1 MGAAAG
7 PARDYD
13 PIMVFAALA
22 LQLAIGGGLGFAAGE
37 MPGWAHPEPPLSPVA
52 TLRAVAPSEAE
63 NPACRAEFCQPR
75 VAIPG
80 REPQF
85 DSRGKRTELALAAID
100 RLQAGTVS
108 SLARA
113 ANTAGLRV
121 DYLPPQLDGTNG
133 GRGGFGKLSV
143 GLRWRLD
150 AWHGPVWAGAA
161 R

>member
-1 MGAAAG
+1 
-7 PARDYD
+7 
-13 PIMVFAALA
+13 MVFAALA

-37 MPGWAHPEPPLSPVA
+37 VPGWARPEPPLSPVA
-52 TLRAVAPSEAE
+52 ALHAVAPAEAE

-75 VAIPG
+75 VSIPG

-85 DSRGKRTELALAAID
+85 DSRGKRTELALAALD
-100 RLQAGTVS
+100 RLQVGTVS

-121 DYLPPQLDGTNG
+121 DYLPSQLDGSNG